1 MTTSRVF
8 EQAAKCHAACILI
21 FRGDLMKEQAFA
33 NHSRVVPAFHMVALP
48 ILLLNVVYSI
58 YELVHTWFL
67 FGALVSLLVSIA
79 LLLVALYARMF
90 ALAVQ
95 DRVIRLEMRL
105 RLEKLL
111 PADLKPR
118 IPEFTVSQLIALRFA
133 SDAELPDLARRVLDE
148 KVKDR
153 KAIKQMIKTWKPDY
167 LRA

>member
-1 MTTSRVF
+1 
-8 EQAAKCHAACILI
+8 
-21 FRGDLMKEQAFA
+21 MKEQTFA

-67 FGALVSLLVSIA
+67 FGALVALLVSIA

-105 RLEKLL
+105 RLDKHL
-111 PADLKPR
+111 PADLKMR
-118 IPEFTVSQLIALRFA
+118 IQEFTVSQLIALRFA

-148 KVKDR
+148 KVQGR
-153 KAIKQMIKTWKPDY
+153 KAIKQMIKTWKPDH